1 MIISITCYFLT
12 FPNIFYF
19 PLNHYMIMNVN
30 NLTKIIYNNF
40 TCAIK
45 YDEYLLITE
54 FVNGIL
60 FKKINFLINLL
71 LFS

>member
-1 MIISITCYFLT
+1 
-12 FPNIFYF
+12 
-19 PLNHYMIMNVN
+19 MIMNVN
-30 NLTKIIYNNF
+30 NLTKIIYKNF